1 MVYFSQ
7 LKLTY
12 RVKRDTSM
20 KQISSNKEQ
29 KAGQLSAKIDEHE
42 DPVNVFII
50 LCVVNSTN
58 FVSIRLDIKLVSILF
73 KLNNLQPFL

>member
-58 FVSIRLDIKLVSILF
+58 FVSIRLDIDIHHF
-73 KLNNLQPFL
+73 